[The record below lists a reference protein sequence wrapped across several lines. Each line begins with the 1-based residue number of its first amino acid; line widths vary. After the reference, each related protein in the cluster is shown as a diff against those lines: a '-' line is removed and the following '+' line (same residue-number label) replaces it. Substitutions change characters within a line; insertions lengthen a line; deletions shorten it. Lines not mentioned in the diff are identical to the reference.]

1 MSVPLMYL
9 KKESF
14 MHSLDPRTKIFVVI
28 VSLIPPIVFTYPL
41 LSFFVFLLSIFWAL
55 LGKITRTYLWTLTK
69 TVGWVLLLLFLI
81 QAFFNPIG
89 HTILFKVT
97 PGFAIKREGAI
108 FALVIITRLLAI
120 FGIMYVFTMT
130 THPSDLLIS
139 LSLLGIPYKIVYAL
153 FSTINI
159 VPLVSIRLETIKE
172 AQKSR
177 GLIIEG
183 NPIRKILAFIPLI
196 TPLLLGS
203 IIEAQE
209 RAMALEA
216 RGFSAP
222 VKKTFLRELKI
233 CAKDKGTMV
242 LSILLYFSL
251 IISGFLYP
259 AFYSWLPF

>member
-1 MSVPLMYL
+1 MSVPLMYI

-14 MHSLDPRTKIFVVI
+14 MHSLDPRTKMFII
-28 VSLIPPIVFTYPL
+28 TVSIIPPIIFAYPL
-41 LSFFVFLLSIFWAL
+41 LSFFVFLVSIFWAI

-69 TVGWVLLLLFLI
+69 TVGWVLLLLFLV
-81 QAFFNPIG
+81 QGFFNPVG
-89 HTILFKVT
+89 QTVLFTVA
-97 PGFAIKREGAI
+97 PGIALKREGAI
-108 FALVIITRLLAI
+108 FALVIISRLLAI

-139 LSLLGIPYKIVYAL
+139 LSMLGMPYKIVYAL

-159 VPLVSIRLETIKE
+159 VPLVSIRMETIKE

-222 VKKTFLRELKI
+222 VKKTFIRELKI
-233 CAKDKGTMV
+233 RGKDKGIMFLAVV
-242 LSILLYFSL
+242 LYGLL
-251 IISGFLYP
+251 IVSGVLYP
-259 AFYSWLPF
+259 TFYSWLPF